1 MQESTVRQCFKKR
14 GFGLNHDATEDRPA
28 PVIADDD
35 MGPILGDVA
44 LEDYA
49 NMDDDAETTKPVEA
63 NWDANL
69 RDILPDVAP
78 TACSDDEADATT
90 EDDDNDAPGLS
101 EAFGMLQ
108 RLVRLGLK
116 RNQRFVDSLMEAQMA
131 LEQATRTS
139 RKKQATPLEMFNR
152 KWTDILLNGP
162 HSDSDSGL

>member
-1 MQESTVRQCFKKR
+1 MQESTVRQCFKKC
-14 GFGLNHDATEDRPA
+14 GLGLNHDATEDQPA

-35 MGPILGDVA
+35 MGPILCEVA

-90 EDDDNDAPGLS
+90 
-101 EAFGMLQ
+101 
-108 RLVRLGLK
+108 
-116 RNQRFVDSLMEAQMA
+116 
-131 LEQATRTS
+131 
-139 RKKQATPLEMFNR
+139 
-152 KWTDILLNGP
+152 
-162 HSDSDSGL
+162 